1 MREVSFKYD
10 QMCLYIITYQSRGEG
25 KVNTQI
31 YYGTYRQMYLIGQTV
46 RYLGIYA
53 THPTGLG
60 FIQIRIQSE
69 F

>member
-1 MREVSFKYD
+1 MHEVWFKYD
-10 QMCLYIITYQSRGEG
+10 KMCLYIITYQSRGEG
-25 KVNTQI
+25 KGNTQI
-31 YYGTYRQMYLIGQTV
+31 YKGSYRQMYLIGQTV

-60 FIQIRIQSE
+60 FSQIRIQSE